1 MKFVPVVSSQ
11 ISQLGHDAVS
21 STMRVVFTNGSTY
34 EYANVSRELFEELL
48 AAPSVGS
55 HFSKVIKKN
64 HGTYPFTKIGA

>member
-11 ISQLGHDAVS
+11 IAQIGHDAKLNL
-21 STMRVVFTNGSTY
+21 MRVVFTNGSTY

-64 HGTYPFTKIGA
+64 QTTYPFTKIGA

>member
-1 MKFVPVVSSQ
+1 MKFVPIISSQ
-11 ISQLGHDAVS
+11 IAQLGHDAAS
-21 STMRVVFTNGSTY
+21 STMRVVFTNGSIY

-64 HGTYPFTKIGA
+64 PSTYPFTKIGA

>member
-11 ISQLGHDAVS
+11 IAQLGHDAVS
-21 STMRVVFTNGSTY
+21 SMMHVVFTNGSTY

-55 HFSKVIKKN
+55 HFSKVVKKN
-64 HGTYPFTKIGA
+64 PTTYPFAKIGA